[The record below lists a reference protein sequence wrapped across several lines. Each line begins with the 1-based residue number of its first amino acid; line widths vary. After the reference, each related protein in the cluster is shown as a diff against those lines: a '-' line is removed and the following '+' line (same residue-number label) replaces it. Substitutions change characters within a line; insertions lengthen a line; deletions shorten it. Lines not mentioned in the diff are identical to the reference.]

1 MNESKNWVTHPTK
14 KVLILCISV
23 WLIGNTLLVLGTTN
37 LFQESLTVPV
47 KGLMA
52 ASSVLTFGMF
62 MAYFKNK
69 DE

>member
-1 MNESKNWVTHPTK
+1 
-14 KVLILCISV
+14 V

-52 ASSVLTFGMF
+52 ASSVLTFGIF

-69 DE
+69 NE